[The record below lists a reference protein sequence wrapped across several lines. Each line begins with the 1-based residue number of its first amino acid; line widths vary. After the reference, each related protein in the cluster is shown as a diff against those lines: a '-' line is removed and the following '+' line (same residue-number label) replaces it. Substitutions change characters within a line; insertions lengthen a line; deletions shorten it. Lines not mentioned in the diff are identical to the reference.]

1 MSDNYLQQVLEN
13 GLFIEQIP
21 LELRTLEICIN
32 AMHWGLQIN
41 VSNNHLQNRETCK
54 RILRC
59 IPEDLLLEGWCSYSE
74 MTRINTFS

>member
-21 LELRTLEICIN
+21 LELRTLEICVN
-32 AMHWGLQIN
+32 AMHWGLN
-41 VSNNHLQNRETCK
+41 FSNNHLKNRETCK

-59 IPEDLLLEGWCSYSE
+59 IPEDLLLDGWSTYSE
-74 MTRINTFS
+74 MTKINTFS